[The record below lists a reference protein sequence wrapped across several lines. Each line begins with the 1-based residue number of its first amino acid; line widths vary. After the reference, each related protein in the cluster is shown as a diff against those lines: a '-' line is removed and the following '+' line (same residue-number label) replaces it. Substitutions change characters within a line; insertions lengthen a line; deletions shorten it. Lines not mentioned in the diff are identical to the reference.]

1 MTKEHFQCLP
11 VKNFGSEPQ
20 ADLVNCPPHYA
31 DNAPLECIE
40 VAELIFTPRQ
50 MAAVCV
56 FNAFKYIWRR
66 NDKGNARQDL
76 NKALWYLDRY
86 KKYETYK
93 LYQVAAQLRQ
103 LAEFF
108 LKELDEKGVKP
119 EMTDE
124 QKNSVISIIN
134 EHCDEPV

>member
-1 MTKEHFQCLP
+1 MTKQDFQGLQA
-11 VKNFGSEPQ
+11 KYFGSEPQ
-20 ADLVNCPPHYA
+20 ADLVNQPPHYA
-31 DNAPLECIE
+31 NNAPLECIE

-66 NDKGNARQDL
+66 NNKGNARQDL

-93 LYQVAAQLRQ
+93 LYPVATRLRQ
-103 LAEFF
+103 LAEYF

-119 EMTDE
+119 EMSEE

>member
-1 MTKEHFQCLP
+1 MKESTK
-11 VKNFGSEPQ
+11 Q
-20 ADLVNCPPHYA
+20 ADLVNQPPHYA
-31 DNAPLECIE
+31 NNAPLECIE
-40 VAELIFTPRQ
+40 VAELIFTQRQ

-93 LYQVAAQLRQ
+93 LYAVAARLRQ
-103 LAEFF
+103 LAEYF
-108 LKELDEKGVKP
+108 LKELDEKGIKP
-119 EMTDE
+119 ELTDE
-124 QKNSVISIIN
+124 QKNRVVSIIN
-134 EHCDEPV
+134 EHCDVPV

>member
-1 MTKEHFQCLP
+1 MTDTAK
-11 VKNFGSEPQ
+11 K
-20 ADLVNCPPHYA
+20 ADLVNQPPHYA
-31 DNAPLECIE
+31 NNAPLECIE
-40 VAELIFTPRQ
+40 VAELIFTQRQ

-86 KKYETYK
+86 QKYETYK
-93 LYQVAAQLRQ
+93 LYAVAARLRQ
-103 LAEFF
+103 LAEYF

-119 EMTDE
+119 EMTEE

-134 EHCDEPV
+134 EHFDESV